1 MKLTR
6 ILLLFSII
14 LEGVCLWIDC
24 HLFYN
29 MGIYVDEHN
38 ASWETMYGGMGWL
51 YGEWLILFAL
61 AVLLVISLVLFLLT
75 FRRR

>member
-6 ILLLFSII
+6 ILLLFSMI

-29 MGIYVDEHN
+29 LGIFVDEFN
-38 ASWETMYGGMGWL
+38 TSPSVVYGGDLWL

>member
-1 MKLTR
+1 
-6 ILLLFSII
+6 
-14 LEGVCLWIDC
+14 
-24 HLFYN
+24 

-51 YGEWLILFAL
+51 YSEWLILFAL